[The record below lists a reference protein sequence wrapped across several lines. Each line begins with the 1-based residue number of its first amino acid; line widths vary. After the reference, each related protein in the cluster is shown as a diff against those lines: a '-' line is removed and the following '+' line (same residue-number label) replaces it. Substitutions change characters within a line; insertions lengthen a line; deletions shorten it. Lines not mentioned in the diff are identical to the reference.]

1 MEIEVVKKTETEGI
15 PKMEKFR
22 KPNRNYRGKLHQ
34 QNTKEGMEILRH

>member
-1 MEIEVVKKTETEGI
+1 MEIETVKKTETEGI

-34 QNTKEGMEILRH
+34 HNTRDRRKTLRC